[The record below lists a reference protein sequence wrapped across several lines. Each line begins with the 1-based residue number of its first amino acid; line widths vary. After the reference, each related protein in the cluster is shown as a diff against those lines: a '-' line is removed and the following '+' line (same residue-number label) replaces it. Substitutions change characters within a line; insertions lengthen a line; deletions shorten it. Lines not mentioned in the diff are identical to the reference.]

1 MTEKYIQSGDPPA
14 GDETDKNET
23 KGSSLVEKIQQLGQ
37 TNVPQMANDTKIHCL
52 TIVGQIEGH
61 MQLPPQNKTTK
72 YEHVIPQIV
81 AIEQNPKIEGL
92 LVILNTVGGD
102 VEAGLAISEMLASL
116 SKPSVSIVLGG
127 GHSIGV
133 PIAVSCTHSY
143 IAETATMTIHPVR
156 LTGLV
161 IGVPQTFEY
170 LDKMQERVI
179 NFVTKNSNIT
189 EEKFKELMFSKGNLT
204 RDIGTNVVGA
214 DAVKYGLIDEVGG
227 VGQAI
232 RKLNTLIED
241 RNKLTESE
249 QMLQ

>member
-1 MTEKYIQSGDPPA
+1 MNNDLRQSGS
-14 GDETDKNET
+14 ENEEQEQP
-23 KGSSLVEKIQQLGQ
+23 KEEQSSGLIEKIQQLGQ
-37 TNVPQMANDTKIHCL
+37 TNVPQLSQDSKIHCL

-61 MQLPPQNKTTK
+61 LQLPPQNKTTK
-72 YEHVIPQIV
+72 YEHLIPQIV

-116 SKPSVSIVLGG
+116 SKPTVSIVLGG

-133 PIAVSCTHSY
+133 PIAVSCDYSF
-143 IAETATMTIHPVR
+143 IAETATMTIHPIR

-161 IGVPQTFEY
+161 ISVPQTFEY

-189 EEKFKELMFSKGNLT
+189 EEYFKELMFAKGNLT
-204 RDIGTNVVGA
+204 RDIGTNVVGK
-214 DAVKYGLIDEVGG
+214 DAVECGLIDSVGG
-227 VGQAI
+227 IGPAMQ
-232 RKLNTLIED
+232 KLNELID
-241 RNKLTESE
+241 LNKKKNEGIV
-249 QMLQ
+249 Q